1 MHDVPNKRPEN
12 RPIIRLLQ
20 AIDVCFSRIYHRLN
34 VLAPQ
39 QLPRDGA
46 AILVSNHISG
56 LDPLLIQSVC
66 PRLITWMMAKE
77 YMEIIGLR
85 WVFKQVGII
94 PVARTGRDL
103 SSTRAAMRALADG
116 GLLGVFPEG
125 RIETS
130 RDLLP
135 FQTGVA
141 LMAIKMGVPVFPVY
155 VDGTQRGREIA
166 EAVLRPCVASIAF
179 GPEVDFER
187 NSTTKEALEAAT
199 QKIATSVR
207 DLRDKYVLPELK

>member
-1 MHDVPNKRPEN
+1 MHDVPQKRPEN
-12 RPIIRLLQ
+12 RPIIRVLQ
-20 AIDVCFSRIYHRLN
+20 AIDVCFSRMYHRLN
-34 VLAPQ
+34 VRAPQ
-39 QLPRDGA
+39 QLPREGA

-56 LDPLLIQSVC
+56 LDPLLIQSIC

-77 YMEIIGLR
+77 YMEIFGLR

-94 PVARTGRDL
+94 PVQRSGRDL
-103 SSTRAAMRALADG
+103 SSTRAAMRALAKG

-130 RDLLP
+130 RELLP

-141 LMAIKMGVPVFPVY
+141 MMAIKMRVPVFPVY

-179 GPEVDFER
+179 GPEVAFER
-187 NSTTKEALEAAT
+187 DSTSRQALEAAT
-199 QKIATSVR
+199 QKIANAIR
-207 DLRDKYVLPELK
+207 DLRDKYRMADLR

>member
-1 MHDVPNKRPEN
+1 MHHPPSSRPEN
-12 RPIIRLLQ
+12 RPIIRVLQ

-34 VLAPQ
+34 VRAPQ

-66 PRLITWMMAKE
+66 PRLIRWMMAKE
-77 YMEIIGLR
+77 YMEVFGLR
-85 WVFKQVGII
+85 WVFKHVGII
-94 PVARTGRDL
+94 PVARSGRDL
-103 SSTRAAMRALADG
+103 SSTRTAMRALARG
-116 GLLGVFPEG
+116 ELIGVFPEG

-130 RDLLP
+130 RELLP

-141 LMAIKMGVPVFPVY
+141 MMAIKMRVPVFPVY

-179 GPEVDFER
+179 GSEVAFER
-187 NSTTKEALEAAT
+187 DSTSREALEAAT
-199 QKIATSVR
+199 QKIANAIR
-207 DLRDKYVLPELK
+207 DLRDK